1 MDTPIVDFVKAY
13 AQSDKARFHM
23 PGHKGVS
30 FFGCE
35 SLDITEIKG
44 ADELY
49 VPEGIILESERNA
62 ASLFGTSRT
71 LYSAGGSTQSIHAM
85 LYLSFIRAE
94 KGKRPLVLAGRNAHK
109 AFIYAAAKLD
119 FDVKWIYPKNTDSIC
134 SCIITPDMLKKAL
147 DECEYK
153 PFAVYI
159 TSPDYLGGISD
170 IKALSAVCREYG
182 VPLLVDNAHGAYLAF
197 CKDNMH
203 PIALGADMCCDS
215 AHKTLPVLTGGGYLH
230 IATDDKYC
238 FAEGTVRAM
247 SLFGS
252 TSPSYLIMQSL
263 DTCNRYMS
271 ERIRGDINDC
281 TARVENVR
289 KVMDNHGIN
298 DISREPLKITADFR
312 YNGIDGFD
320 NIGDYFRELDIEPEY
335 ADGDFVVFMVSPFNS
350 ENDFVRL
357 EKAFENIKLTKR
369 TREEFVLPQGR
380 SVTSVRDAVF
390 AVSEEITVFQAAGR
404 ICAAP
409 SVSCPPAIP
418 IAVSGEII
426 TAEHSRLFEYYG
438 IEKVA
443 VMKNNQL
450 TN

>member
-44 ADELY
+44 ADELF
-49 VPEGIILESERNA
+49 VPEGIILGSERNA
-62 ASLFGTSRT
+62 SSLFGTSRT

-85 LYLSFIRAE
+85 LFLGMMNAE
-94 KGKRPLVLAGRNAHK
+94 KDKKPFVLAGRNAHK

-119 FDVKWIYPKNTDSIC
+119 FDVKWIYPESADSIC
-134 SCIITPDMLKKAL
+134 SCVITAEMLAKSLGA
-147 DECEYK
+147 CEYK
-153 PFAVYI
+153 PFAVYV

-170 IKALSAVCREYG
+170 IKALSDVCKEHG

-197 CKDNMH
+197 CENNMH

-230 IATDDKYC
+230 IAADDKYG
-238 FAEGTVRAM
+238 FAESAVRSM

-263 DTCNRYMS
+263 DMCNRYMS
-271 ERIRGDINDC
+271 DRICADINGC
-281 TARVENVR
+281 IHRIENVR
-289 KVMDNHGIN
+289 KVMAQNSIS
-298 DISREPLKITADFR
+298 DISAEPLKITADFR
-312 YNGIDGFD
+312 YNGIEDFE
-320 NIGDYFRELDIEPEY
+320 NIGDYFRSFDIEPEY
-335 ADGDFVVFMVSPFNS
+335 ADRDFVVFMVSPFNS
-350 ENDFVRL
+350 EKDFKRL
-357 EKAFENIKLTKR
+357 EKAFENIRLTKR
-369 TREEFVLPQGR
+369 TREEFVLPCGK
-380 SVTSVRDAVF
+380 SVLSVRDAVF
-390 AVSEEITVFQAAGR
+390 AVSEEIPVSGSEGR
-404 ICAAP
+404 ICAVP
-409 SVSCPPAIP
+409 TVSCPPAIP

-426 TAEHSRLFEYYG
+426 TDEHIRMFEHYG
-438 IEKVA
+438 IEKIV
-443 VMKNNQL
+443 VIK
-450 TN
+450 

>member
-1 MDTPIVDFVKAY
+1 MNTPIVDFVKAY

-44 ADELY
+44 ADELF

-85 LYLSFIRAE
+85 LFLSLINAE
-94 KGKRPLVLAGRNAHK
+94 KVERPFVLAGRNAHK

-119 FDVKWIYPKNTDSIC
+119 FDVKWIYPEAAESIC
-134 SCIITPDMLKKAL
+134 SCIITPEMLKNTLGK
-147 DECEYK
+147 CEYK

-170 IKALSAVCREYG
+170 IKSLSDVCKEYG

-197 CKDNMH
+197 CEKNMH
-203 PIALGADMCCDS
+203 PMALGADMCCDS

-230 IATDDKYC
+230 IAADDSFG
-238 FAEGTVRAM
+238 FAENAVRAM

-252 TSPSYLIMQSL
+252 TSPSYLILQSL
-263 DTCNRYMS
+263 DMCNFYMS
-271 ERIRGDINDC
+271 KRICTDIIVC
-281 TARVENVR
+281 AARVESVR
-289 KVMDNHGIN
+289 KVMAQNGIL
-298 DISREPLKITADFR
+298 DISAELLKITADFR
-312 YNGIDGFD
+312 FHGIDGFD
-320 NIGDYFRELDIEPEY
+320 DIGDYFRQYDIEPEY
-335 ADGDFVVFMVSPFNS
+335 CDGDFIVFMASPFNS
-350 ENDFVRL
+350 ESDFQRL
-357 EKAFENIKLTKR
+357 EKAFENIILTKI
-369 TREEFVLPQGR
+369 TKEEFTLSPGKAV
-380 SVTSVRDAVF
+380 VSVREAVLSLGKEIS
-390 AVSEEITVFQAAGR
+390 VSQAEGR
-404 ICAAP
+404 VCAAP

-426 TAEHSRLFEYYG
+426 TAEHIRLFEYYG
-438 IEKVA
+438 IEKIV
-443 VMKNNQL
+443 VLK
-450 TN
+450 

>member
-1 MDTPIVDFVKAY
+1 MNTPIVDFVKAY
-13 AQSDKARFHM
+13 AQSGKARFHM

-30 FFGCE
+30 FFCCE

-62 ASLFGTSRT
+62 ATLFGASRT

-85 LYLSFIRAE
+85 LFLAFLNAQ
-94 KGKRPLVLAGRNAHK
+94 KGVRPFVLAGRNAHK

-119 FDVKWIYPKNTDSIC
+119 FDVKWLYPESTDSIC
-134 SCIITPDMLKKAL
+134 SCVITPSELKKSL
-147 DECEYK
+147 DRCEYK

-159 TSPDYLGGISD
+159 TSPDYLGRISD
-170 IKALSAVCREYG
+170 IKSLAEVCKEYG

-197 CKDNMH
+197 CKNYLH

-230 IATDDKYC
+230 IAADDGYG
-238 FAEGTVRAM
+238 FSADAVRAM

-263 DTCNRYMS
+263 DLCNRYMS
-271 ERIRGDINDC
+271 GRIRIDINEC
-281 TARVENVR
+281 ASRVESVR
-289 KVMDNHGIN
+289 KVMKQNGIL
-298 DISREPLKITADFR
+298 DISDEPLKITADFR
-312 YNGIDGFD
+312 YNGINGFD
-320 NIGDYFRELDIEPEY
+320 YIGDYFRSFDIEPEY
-335 ADGDFVVFMVSPFNS
+335 SDDDFAVFMVSPFNTES
-350 ENDFVRL
+350 DFQRL
-357 EKAFENIKLTKR
+357 ENAFRNIRLRKIIK
-369 TREEFVLPQGR
+369 EEFSLPKGK
-380 SVTSVRDAVF
+380 SVAFLRDAVF
-390 AVSEEITVFQAAGR
+390 APSEEITVYQAEGR

-426 TAEHSRLFEYYG
+426 TDVHIRLFEHYG
-438 IEKVA
+438 IEKIV
-443 VMKNNQL
+443 VIKNN
-450 TN
+450 

>member
-1 MDTPIVDFVKAY
+1 MYTPIVDFVKAY

-35 SLDITEIKG
+35 SLDITEIRG

-85 LYLSFIRAE
+85 MFLAYMRAE
-94 KGKRPLVLAGRNAHK
+94 KGQKPLVLAGRNAHK

-119 FDVKWIYPKNTDSIC
+119 VDVKWLYPEYTDSIC
-134 SCIITPDMLKKAL
+134 SCIITPDKLKKAL

-197 CKDNMH
+197 CKDNIH
-203 PIALGADMCCDS
+203 PTALGADMCCDS

-230 IATDDKYC
+230 IADDDSYG
-238 FAEGTVRAM
+238 FSEGAVRAM

-263 DTCNRYMS
+263 DMCNRYIS
-271 ERIRGDINDC
+271 ERIVTDIAGC
-281 TARVENVR
+281 TARIEQVR
-289 KVMDNHGIN
+289 KVMKNNGVN
-298 DISREPLKITADFR
+298 DISGEPLKITADFR

-320 NIGDYFRELDIEPEY
+320 DTGDYFRSFDIEPEY
-335 ADGDFVVFMVSPFNS
+335 ADGDFVVFMVSAFNS
-350 ENDFVRL
+350 ENDFERL
-357 EKAFENIKLTKR
+357 EKAFENIRLIKR
-369 TREEFVLPQGR
+369 AKEEFVLPKGK
-380 SVTSVRDAVF
+380 SVISVRDAVF
-390 AVSEEITVFQAAGR
+390 AVSQEIAVSQSKGR
-404 ICAAP
+404 ICAVP
-409 SVSCPPAIP
+409 TVSCPPAIP

-426 TAEHSRLFEYYG
+426 SDAHIRLFEYYG
-438 IEKVA
+438 IKKIA
-443 VMKNNQL
+443 VMKDN
-450 TN
+450 

>member
-1 MDTPIVDFVKAY
+1 MNTPIVDFVKAY
-13 AQSDKARFHM
+13 AQSDKVRFHM

-62 ASLFGTSRT
+62 ASLFGTAKT

-85 LYLSFIRAE
+85 LFSAYINAP
-94 KGKRPLVLAGRNAHK
+94 KGERPFVLAGRNAHK

-119 FDVKWIYPKNTDSIC
+119 FDVKWIYPESAESIC
-134 SCIITPDMLKKAL
+134 SCIITPKMLKKAL
-147 DECEYK
+147 GECEYK

-170 IKALSAVCREYG
+170 IKALSEVCKEYG

-197 CKDNMH
+197 CENNMH

-230 IATDDKYC
+230 IAADDIYG
-238 FAEGTVRAM
+238 FAEGAVRAM
-247 SLFGS
+247 SIFGS

-263 DTCNRYMS
+263 DMCNRYMC
-271 ERIRGDINDC
+271 ERISTDIYGC
-281 TARVENVR
+281 AGRVERVR
-289 KVMDNHGIN
+289 KVMAQNGIS
-298 DISREPLKITADFR
+298 DISAEPLKITADFR
-312 YNGIDGFD
+312 RNGIDGFD
-320 NIGDYFRELDIEPEY
+320 DIGDYFREFDIEPEY
-335 ADGDFVVFMVSPFNS
+335 ADGDFVVFMASPFNS
-350 ENDFVRL
+350 ENDFERL

-369 TREEFVLPQGR
+369 TREEFVLPCGKA
-380 SVTSVRDAVF
+380 VVSVREAVF
-390 AVSEEITVFQAAGR
+390 ALCEETSVSEAEGR
-404 ICAAP
+404 VCAAP

-426 TAEHSRLFEYYG
+426 TAGHIQLFEYYG
-438 IEKVA
+438 IEKIA
-443 VMKNNQL
+443 VMKDN
-450 TN
+450 

>member
-1 MDTPIVDFVKAY
+1 MNTPIVDFVKAY

-44 ADELY
+44 ADELF

-62 ASLFGTSRT
+62 ASLFGTART

-85 LYLSFIRAE
+85 LFQAYVNAE
-94 KGKRPLVLAGRNAHK
+94 KGERPFVLAGRNAHK

-119 FDVKWIYPKNTDSIC
+119 FDVKWLYPEKTDSIC
-134 SCIITPDMLKKAL
+134 SCVINPDMLKKAL
-147 DECEYK
+147 GECEYK

-159 TSPDYLGGISD
+159 TSPDYLGGVSD
-170 IKALSAVCREYG
+170 IKALSEVCREYG

-197 CKDNMH
+197 CKENMH

-230 IATDDKYC
+230 IAADDKYG
-238 FAEGTVRAM
+238 FAEGAVRAM

-263 DTCNRYMS
+263 DMCNRYIS
-271 ERIRGDINDC
+271 ERIRNDIDNC
-281 TARVENVR
+281 VARVEKTR
-289 KVMDNHGIN
+289 KVMKNHGVN
-298 DISREPLKITADFR
+298 DISCEPLKITADFR
-312 YNGIDGFD
+312 NNGIDGFD
-320 NIGDYFRELDIEPEY
+320 DIGDYFRRFDIEPEY
-335 ADGDFVVFMVSPFNS
+335 TDGDFVVFMVSPFNS
-350 ENDFVRL
+350 ESDFERL

-369 TREEFVLPQGR
+369 TREEFVLPQGKAA
-380 SVTSVRDAVF
+380 VSVREAVF
-390 AVSEEITVFQAAGR
+390 SLGEEIAVTDAQGR

-409 SVSCPPAIP
+409 TVSCPPAIP
-418 IAVSGEII
+418 IAVSGEVI
-426 TAEHSRLFEYYG
+426 TDEHIRLFEYYG
-438 IEKVA
+438 TEKIV
-443 VMKNNQL
+443 VIKKFD
-450 TN
+450 

>member
-44 ADELY
+44 ADELF
-49 VPEGIILESERNA
+49 VPEGIILGSERNA
-62 ASLFGTSRT
+62 SSLFGTSRT

-85 LYLSFIRAE
+85 LFLGMMNAE
-94 KGKRPLVLAGRNAHK
+94 KGKKPFVLAGRNAHK

-119 FDVKWIYPKNTDSIC
+119 FDVKWIYPESTDSIC
-134 SCIITPDMLKKAL
+134 SCVITAEMLRKSL

-153 PFAVYI
+153 PFAVYV

-170 IKALSAVCREYG
+170 IKALSEVCKEHG

-197 CKDNMH
+197 CKENMH
-203 PIALGADMCCDS
+203 PMALGADMCCDS

-230 IATDDKYC
+230 IAADDKYG
-238 FAEGTVRAM
+238 FAESAVRSM

-263 DTCNRYMS
+263 DMCNRYMS
-271 ERIRGDINDC
+271 ERIRTDTDGCIH
-281 TARVENVR
+281 RIEKVR
-289 KVMDNHGIN
+289 KVMAQNGIS
-298 DISREPLKITADFR
+298 DISAEPLKITADLR

-320 NIGDYFRELDIEPEY
+320 NIGDYFREFDIEPEY

-350 ENDFVRL
+350 ENDFKRL
-357 EKAFENIKLTKR
+357 ENAFENIRLTKR
-369 TREEFVLPQGR
+369 TREEFVLPCGKA
-380 SVTSVRDAVF
+380 VLSVRDAVF
-390 AVSEEITVFQAAGR
+390 APSEEISVCNASGR

-409 SVSCPPAIP
+409 AVSCPPAIP

-426 TAEHSRLFEYYG
+426 TDEHIRLFEYYD
-438 IEKVA
+438 IEKIV
-443 VMKNNQL
+443 VLK
-450 TN
+450 